1 MNYHGKLTEE
11 FGKGFSEYTLEKA
24 RKFYLTYKDKNSE
37 TLFTEFAI
45 MKSETVITIVEEEHP
60 FIVTL
65 FNYLQLMRI
74 GKVEVGRVVNL
85 SGTLV

>member
-1 MNYHGKLTEE
+1 
-11 FGKGFSEYTLEKA
+11 
-24 RKFYLTYKDKNSE
+24 
-37 TLFTEFAI
+37 

-74 GKVEVGRVVNL
+74 GKVEVGRVMNL